1 MTPLMGPP
9 PPPPPATASDPS
21 SSISSLD
28 RPATATLPR
37 LLRGLTDSSPRR
49 QRTTIA
55 STSTS
60 TSTSTTTLTSSNS
73 NWADSIASVDVEHG
87 KDTASPRKLR
97 RAKSSFL
104 APTVSA
110 TTTTTGDEYK
120 GPAPQDDDG
129 HREGDSDSSGFANIL
144 SRVKGPTT
152 RPKTR
157 RETNNSLAPHAT
169 PSRHRR
175 IVSAPVQPTGGHRR
189 DNISDEGDADGDA
202 DDTQDDSDM
211 GGLGVPNNQT
221 IQAARLAAEN
231 SRRSAEEQRL
241 AVANDDDEDDE
252 DDRSHLDRDLSDISD
267 EDRRSKDSG
276 FTEDDDDE
284 RQLVTRA
291 QGHTDPREM
300 LRAQLRRNETGP
312 GTTAR
317 RNRSE
322 YTESDKASTEQE
334 AIELTPRRYFILS
347 SAGKLIFTTESDEE
361 EATGYVG
368 VMQAIISIFADEGD
382 KLRYVDA
389 GKMKIAFVLKA
400 PLYLV
405 CVSDWGEPESVL
417 RTHLDYLYLQVL
429 SIVTYSQLSGIFSK
443 RSNFDLR
450 RLMQGTEPF
459 FHHLVK
465 TLQTSFAI
473 LTSSLKV
480 YRIDQGT
487 REEVA
492 KALLPSKHK
501 SQAQTLGLLYAF
513 VISSGQIVTLL
524 RPARHTIHPTDL
536 HLLLST
542 ISSSTTFQAPD
553 SESWIPICLPRFNNK
568 GFLHAYISNLTQETG
583 IVLVSAERDGFE
595 GVKAWGEEVKRTLKA
610 KKLLDNI
617 EEPKIKRL
625 QEYSLMDLAVPGLR
639 HFLYKARPYVQI
651 TNPVW
656 EGEYE
661 TDRNRVRYAEAK
673 FEGLLL
679 EVDGTILLF
688 LRRLITLY
696 QRLYDALHVRPAY
709 AGGVNRP
716 PAKLMYLRTEYEA
729 VLGWTTSSFELYL
742 AVSPLLP
749 KTASVSAAR
758 AVIKWVKGE
767 ENRLFL
773 TSAPSF

>member
-1 MTPLMGPP
+1 MGPP
-9 PPPPPATASDPS
+9 PASAATPSDPGS
-21 SSISSLD
+21 SLSSLD
-28 RPATATLPR
+28 GHATSTSTPTLPR
-37 LLRGLTDSSPRR
+37 LMRGLTDSSPRR
-49 QRTTIA
+49 ERTTIA

-60 TSTSTTTLTSSNS
+60 TSS
-73 NWADSIASVDVEHG
+73 NWVEAITSAASG
-87 KDTASPRKLR
+87 KDTNNRRKLR
-97 RAKSSFL
+97 RVKSSFL
-104 APTVSA
+104 TTTPTTTTTA
-110 TTTTTGDEYK
+110 TTTTTTTTTTALGDIIPSIHVDQ
-120 GPAPQDDDG
+120 GPRPEEEDG
-129 HREGDSDSSGFANIL
+129 YQEGDSDSSGFANIL
-144 SRVKGPTT
+144 SRVKGVSTQQRT
-152 RPKTR
+152 K
-157 RETNNSLAPHAT
+157 REPDGLTPHAT

-175 IVSAPVQPTGGHRR
+175 IVSAPVHRTGAHR
-189 DNISDEGDADGDA
+189 A
-202 DDTQDDSDM
+202 DDTDDDEEGQNAHDDSDT
-211 GGLGVPNNQT
+211 GGWGVPTQQT

-231 SRRSAEEQRL
+231 SRRSEEEQRL
-241 AVANDDDEDDE
+241 AVADDDDDG
-252 DDRSHLDRDLSDISD
+252 DSQQDGNRSDIED
-267 EDRRSKDSG
+267 EDRHSKNSV
-276 FTEDDDDE
+276 FSEDDDDDE
-284 RQLVTRA
+284 EGQLVTRA

-312 GTTAR
+312 STTVR

-322 YTESDKASTEQE
+322 RTESDKASTEQE

-347 SAGKLIFTTESDEE
+347 SAGKLIFTTDLDDE

-405 CVSDWGEPESVL
+405 CISDWGEPEFVL

-473 LTSSLKV
+473 LTSSLEV

-501 SQAQTLGLLYAF
+501 PQAQSLGLLYAF
-513 VISSGQIVTLL
+513 VISSGRIVTLL
-524 RPARHTIHPTDL
+524 RPTRHTIHPTDL

-553 SESWIPICLPRFNNK
+553 SESWIPVCLPRFNNK
-568 GFLHAYISNLTQETG
+568 GFLHAYISYLTQDTG

-610 KKLLDNI
+610 KKLLDKI
-617 EEPKIKRL
+617 EEPKVQRL

-639 HFLYKARPYVQI
+639 HFLYKARAYVQI

-661 TDRNRVRYAEAK
+661 TSRNRV
-673 FEGLLL
+673 
-679 EVDGTILLF
+679 
-688 LRRLITLY
+688 RLITLY
-696 QRLYDALHVRPAY
+696 QRLYEALHVRPAY
-709 AGGVNRP
+709 AGGVHRP
-716 PAKLMYLRTEYEA
+716 PAKLMYLRTEHEA
-729 VLGWTTSSFELYL
+729 VLGWVSRWWGPTFSSHNSFLTRASFLPQTTSSFELYL

-749 KTASVSAAR
+749 KTAVVSAAR
-758 AVIKWVKGE
+758 AVIKWIKAE

>member
-1 MTPLMGPP
+1 MGPP
-9 PPPPPATASDPS
+9 PASPATPSDPGS
-21 SSISSLD
+21 SLSSLD
-28 RPATATLPR
+28 RHATSTSTATLPR
-37 LLRGLTDSSPRR
+37 LMRGLTDSSPRR
-49 QRTTIA
+49 ERTTIA
-55 STSTS
+55 SASTW
-60 TSTSTTTLTSSNS
+60 TSSN
-73 NWADSIASVDVEHG
+73 WVEAITSAESG
-87 KDTASPRKLR
+87 KDANSRRKLR
-97 RAKSSFL
+97 KVKSSFL
-104 APTVSA
+104 TTTAP
-110 TTTTTGDEYK
+110 TTTTATATTALGDIIPSIHVDQ
-120 GPAPQDDDG
+120 GPRPEKEEEDG
-129 HREGDSDSSGFANIL
+129 CQEGDSDSSGLANIL
-144 SRVKGPTT
+144 SRVKGMS
-152 RPKTR
+152 PKPRTK
-157 RETNNSLAPHAT
+157 REPDGLTPHAM

-175 IVSAPVQPTGGHRR
+175 IVSAPVHRTGAH
-189 DNISDEGDADGDA
+189 SA
-202 DDTQDDSDM
+202 DDTSDDEEGQNAHDDSDT
-211 GGLGVPNNQT
+211 GGLGVPTQQT

-231 SRRSAEEQRL
+231 SRRSEEEQRL
-241 AVANDDDEDDE
+241 AVADDDDDGSQQDGNRSDIEDDVLH
-252 DDRSHLDRDLSDISD
+252 SNN
-267 EDRRSKDSG
+267 SG
-276 FTEDDDDE
+276 FSDKDDDDE
-284 RQLVTRA
+284 EEQLVTRA

-312 GTTAR
+312 STTVR

-322 YTESDKASTEQE
+322 HAESDKGRPSTEQE

-347 SAGKLIFTTESDEE
+347 SAGKLIFTTDLDDE

-417 RTHLDYLYLQVL
+417 RTHLEYLYLQVL

-473 LTSSLKV
+473 LTSSLEV

-501 SQAQTLGLLYAF
+501 PQAQSLGLLYAF
-513 VISSGQIVTLL
+513 VISSGRIVTLL
-524 RPARHTIHPTDL
+524 RPTRHTIHPTDL

-553 SESWIPICLPRFNNK
+553 SESWIPVCLPRFNNK
-568 GFLHAYISNLTQETG
+568 GFLHAYISYLTQDTG

-610 KKLLDNI
+610 KKLLDKI
-617 EEPKIKRL
+617 EEPKVQRL

-639 HFLYKARPYVQI
+639 HFLYKARAYVQI

-661 TDRNRVRYAEAK
+661 TSRNRV
-673 FEGLLL
+673 
-679 EVDGTILLF
+679 
-688 LRRLITLY
+688 RLITLY
-696 QRLYDALHVRPAY
+696 QRLYEALHVRPAY
-709 AGGVNRP
+709 AGGVHRP

-749 KTASVSAAR
+749 KTAVVSAAR
-758 AVIKWVKGE
+758 AVIKWIKAE